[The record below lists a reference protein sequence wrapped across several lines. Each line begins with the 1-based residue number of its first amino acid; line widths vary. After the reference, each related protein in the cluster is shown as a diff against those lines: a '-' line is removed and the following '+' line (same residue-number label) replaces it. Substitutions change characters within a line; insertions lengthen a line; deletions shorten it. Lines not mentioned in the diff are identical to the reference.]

1 MCAAG
6 GCGRPLYFLLNLA
19 ANLKLLPEIER
30 TVFKRKK
37 KETERSPLWQKVTG
51 SSDWE
56 KKDHA
61 NHATRTPTTPTQT
74 WLLSVVLKFIG
85 FQTPFSNR

>member
-1 MCAAG
+1 MQAG

-19 ANLKLLPEIER
+19 ANLTLLPEIER

-37 KETERSPLWQKVTG
+37 KETEHSPLWQKVTG

-61 NHATRTPTTPTQT
+61 DHADPGWAAVRGAEVY
-74 WLLSVVLKFIG
+74 S
-85 FQTPFSNR
+85 FSNPFQ